1 VTHGIVDTSWFLP
14 QRRERV
20 FFIGVRRDLLRP
32 NESEYVAFHPQDL
45 KRKYQIYDNDLS
57 KDRFERILH
66 NTKLRPSRLGDI
78 LENDEYVLAKS
89 SHTFLTSHQW
99 KKITAQSYTQIHS
112 DGSGQLITENDACA
126 QTLVSSYRQS
136 YLMHAQFIVSTSK
149 LDSQT
154 LPRFFTPRECCR
166 LQGFPEQFILPF
178 HEREATNIN
187 QKQERQ
193 YISRFY
199 RQIGNSVSPPCV
211 IAVAEDAVNTFLVGQ
226 PLKYSVSCP
235 VFDAVLKSSPC
246 PEKVLNMIEEVV
258 GNSVGES

>member
-1 VTHGIVDTSWFLP
+1 
-14 QRRERV
+14 
-20 FFIGVRRDLLRP
+20 
-32 NESEYVAFHPQDL
+32 
-45 KRKYQIYDNDLS
+45 
-57 KDRFERILH
+57 
-66 NTKLRPSRLGDI
+66 
-78 LENDEYVLAKS
+78 
-89 SHTFLTSHQW
+89 
-99 KKITAQSYTQIHS
+99 
-112 DGSGQLITENDACA
+112 
-126 QTLVSSYRQS
+126 
-136 YLMHAQFIVSTSK
+136 MHAQFIVSTSK

-226 PLKYSVSCP
+226 PQEYSVSCP

-246 PEKVLNMIEEVV
+246 SEKVLNMIEEVV